1 MHLSYQIADAP
12 DREGLVAELWADD
25 VMWGEIEIR
34 DERAEPT
41 IELYG
46 NVTGEPWKFNFREM
60 EQIMQVAL
68 ARISEM
74 KKI

>member
-1 MHLSYQIADAP
+1 MHLSFQIADAP

-25 VMWGEIEIR
+25 VMWGEIEIP

-46 NVTGEPWKFNFREM
+46 SVTGEPWKFNLREM
-60 EQIMQVAL
+60 EETMQRAL